1 MIKYGI
7 LDYAGKV
14 VRWVWEKPSDAYQY
28 ITVKIKRT
36 RRPRIDLSQV
46 EEAPF

>member
-7 LDYAGKV
+7 LDEMGAV
-14 VRWVWEKPSDAYQY
+14 IRWVWEKPSDAYQY

-36 RRPRIDLSQV
+36 RKPRIDLSQLP
-46 EEAPF
+46 EAPF

>member
-36 RRPRIDLSQV
+36 RKPRIDLSQV

>member
-7 LDYAGKV
+7 LDYMGKV
-14 VRWVWEKPSDAYQY
+14 VRWVWDKPADHYKFV
-28 ITVKIKRT
+28 TVKIKRK
-36 RRPRIDLSQV
+36 RKPRIDWSKV

>member
-7 LDYAGKV
+7 LDYRGKV
-14 VRWVWEKPSDAYQY
+14 VRWVWEKPADHYKF

-36 RRPRIDLSQV
+36 RKPRIDLSQV
-46 EEAPF
+46 PDAPF

>member
-14 VRWVWEKPSDAYQY
+14 VRWVWERPADHYQY

>member
-14 VRWVWEKPSDAYQY
+14 VRWVWDKPSDAYQY

-36 RRPRIDLSQV
+36 RKPRIDLSQV